1 MVKTDIRPFGWRDKL
16 GYAMGDMGCGFSF
29 QLISTFMQLFYLQY
43 IGIEAEDYA
52 IIILISKA
60 FDAVNDVV
68 IGNLVDNKRIGK
80 KSKYMPWIIAGGLI
94 LVVFNVVMFVPIT
107 SFPYAGK
114 YAWCLIGYCL
124 WSIAYTMVNV
134 PYGSLH
140 SVITNDPKERVS
152 LSTFRSIGAALPAIV
167 IMIVLPGIVYN
178 KVKNPVTGIEEE
190 ILKGET
196 LLPVALVLSIVA
208 FVTLWGTTKLVKERV
223 QRDDDGQNATGV
235 KAFFSAFKSFFT
247 NRAMVGATIASV
259 ASVALFNSTMALNNM
274 VFQYF
279 FQDTGKVGIAMIGS
293 YAPMI
298 VFMAILGK
306 ITAKFGKKKV
316 VVSCM
321 LIGTLSGIVSVLV
334 PISADMTGMI
344 LYIICLMGL
353 NIGNA
358 VFQISVWA
366 IVADCIEV
374 SYRKTGKSEEG
385 SLYALYS
392 FFRKLAQGIGQA
404 VVSWGLI
411 SIGFVEGENAVQTED
426 FGNKVKNLY
435 FIVLAAGSLIAFVA
449 MAFIYNIG
457 KKEEAELAGKVA
469 EEEMNPDT
477 GVVVTPPKAS
487 EKEIINA
494 IRMLLFLRDS
504 GKITQEEYKA
514 RVAKL
519 FE

>member
-1 MVKTDIRPFGWRDKL
+1 MGKTEIRPFGWRDKL

-29 QLISTFMQLFYLQY
+29 QLVSTFMQLFYLQY
-43 IGIEAEDYA
+43 IGIKAEDYA

-60 FDAVNDVV
+60 FDAVNDVL
-68 IGNLVDNKRIGK
+68 IGNLVDTKRIGK

-94 LVVFNVVMFVPIT
+94 LVIFNVMLFAPIT
-107 SFPYAGK
+107 SFSYAGK
-114 YAWCLIGYCL
+114 YAWCLVGYCL

-140 SVITNDPKERVS
+140 SVITNDPQERVS
-152 LSTFRSIGAALPAIV
+152 LSTFRSVGAALPAIV

-178 KVKNPVTGIEEE
+178 KVTNPVTGLEEE

-196 LLPVALVLSIVA
+196 LLPVALVMSIVA
-208 FVTLWGTTKLVKERV
+208 FATLWGTTKLVKERV
-223 QRDDDGQNATGV
+223 QREDDGQNTTGM

-247 NRAMVGATIASV
+247 NRAMVGATIATV

-293 YAPMI
+293 YAPMVIFIAI
-298 VFMAILGK
+298 VGK
-306 ITAKFGKKKV
+306 ITAKFGKKNV
-316 VVSCM
+316 IVSCM
-321 LIGTLSGIVSVLV
+321 LVGAISGLISMFV
-334 PISADMTGMI
+334 PITPDGKGMI

-392 FFRKLAQGIGQA
+392 FFRKLSQGIGQA

-411 SIGFVEGENAVQTED
+411 AIGFVEGENAVQSAD
-426 FGNKVKNLY
+426 FGIKVKNLY
-435 FIVLAAGSLIAFVA
+435 FIVLAVGSLVAFLA

-457 KKEEAELAGKVA
+457 KKEEKELSASI
-469 EEEMNPDT
+469 EMQN
-477 GVVVTPPKAS
+477 
-487 EKEIINA
+487 
-494 IRMLLFLRDS
+494 
-504 GKITQEEYKA
+504 
-514 RVAKL
+514 
-519 FE
+519 

>member
-1 MVKTDIRPFGWRDKL
+1 MGNKEIRPFGWRDKL

-29 QLISTFMQLFYLQY
+29 QLVATFMQLFYLQY
-43 IGIEAEDYA
+43 IGIGAKDYA
-52 IIILISKA
+52 AIILISKI
-60 FDAVNDVV
+60 FDAINDVV
-68 IGNLVDNKRIGK
+68 IGNLVDTKRLGK
-80 KSKYMPWIIAGGLI
+80 KSKYMPWILAGGLI
-94 LVVFNVVMFVPIT
+94 LVIFNVMIFAPIT
-107 SFPYAGK
+107 SLPYAGK
-114 YAWCLIGYCL
+114 YAWCLISYCL

-140 SVITNDPKERVS
+140 SVITSDPQERVS

-167 IMIVLPGIVYN
+167 IMIVLPGIVYDKTTN
-178 KVKNPVTGIEEE
+178 AQGVEIET
-190 ILKGET
+190 LKGAT
-196 LLPVALVLSIVA
+196 LLPVALVLSVVA
-208 FVTLWGTTKLVKERV
+208 FATLWGTTKLVKERV
-223 QRDDDGQNATGV
+223 QREDDGQNATGA

-279 FQDTGKVGIAMIGS
+279 FVDTSKVGVAMIGS

-298 VFMAILGK
+298 VFMALLGK
-306 ITAKFGKKKV
+306 LTSKFGKKKV
-316 VVSCM
+316 IVTCM
-321 LIGTLSGIVSVLV
+321 LIGAISGVVSLFA
-334 PISADMTGMI
+334 PISPDGSGML
-344 LYIICLMGL
+344 LYIVCLMGL

-404 VVSWGLI
+404 VVSWGLVA
-411 SIGFVEGENAVQTED
+411 IGFVEGENAVQSAD
-426 FGNKVKNLY
+426 FGGKVKNLY
-435 FIVLAAGSLIAFVA
+435 FIVLAAGSLIAFLA

-457 KKEEAELAGKVA
+457 KKEEDELA
-469 EEEMNPDT
+469 
-477 GVVVTPPKAS
+477 AS
-487 EKEIINA
+487 VSSKE
-494 IRMLLFLRDS
+494 
-504 GKITQEEYKA
+504 
-514 RVAKL
+514 
-519 FE
+519 